1 MLSLYYKFAF
11 MIHSK
16 KFQAM
21 DSGKTGMFLKVKKVS
36 DDIWTGRYYVPIIK
50 IDMLPNI
57 KLESLVKS

>member
-1 MLSLYYKFAF
+1 MLSLHYKFAF

-16 KFQAM
+16 GFQAM
-21 DSGKTGMFLKVKKVS
+21 DSGKKTGMFLKVKKVS
-36 DDIWTGRYYVPIIK
+36 DDIWTEK